1 MLRRLNGWFIPAAA
15 FFFATSCYGAAPT
28 EPPAAL
34 ILAPKDVE
42 MVKGGSAPLV
52 LTLRGEIT
60 SCVNVT
66 FTSEPKQL
74 TEELEPFWLCDA
86 ENGTSWQVILNST
99 TVGKTVVRLHT
110 LPPGLVSTED
120 AFVRLAVIIDPGL
133 NVFGDVLG
141 WVYTIAWD
149 ISFFPQIVHNWR
161 RRSVIGLSFDYLT
174 FNFIGFFSYFLFN
187 MGLFWIDEIQAEYF
201 DRNPTGVLHV
211 RLNDVIFPL
220 YALVCTAAQ
229 IAQCFVYEREP
240 QQRVSTTCRIIS
252 AALIVSA
259 LVGCVLVPS
268 VKSLLWLDL
277 FYWLS
282 YIKLII
288 TAIKYTPQLW
298 ENYQRKSTAGW
309 SIYQVILDFTGGS
322 LSLIQMFLL
331 AGNYDDWFSIL
342 TDPAKLGL
350 GLLSIFF
357 NIFFFIQHYCLYKN
371 SEKRKQSAES
381 GHLEKNGELKN
392 GKETSPNNLPDF
404 STHM

>member
-1 MLRRLNGWFIPAAA
+1 MMRLSKRWFLPAVAFIIAA
-15 FFFATSCYGAAPT
+15 SCEGAAPT
-28 EPPAAL
+28 EPPASLSL
-34 ILAPKDVE
+34 IQKDLEIVR
-42 MVKGGSAPLV
+42 GDSAQLD
-52 LTLRGEIT
+52 LTLSGEIT

-74 TEELEPFWLCDA
+74 TEELEAFELCAA
-86 ENGTSWQVILNST
+86 ENGTSWQIFLNST
-99 TVGKTVVRLHT
+99 TVGKTVVYVHAF
-110 LPPGLVSTED
+110 PPGLVSTED
-120 AFVRLAVIIDPGL
+120 AFVRLAVIVDPGL
-133 NVFGDVLG
+133 NIFGDVLG
-141 WVYTIAWD
+141 WIYTIAWD
-149 ISFFPQIVHNWR
+149 ISFFPQIIHNWR
-161 RRSVIGLSFDYLT
+161 RKSVIGLSFDFLT
-174 FNFIGFFSYFLFN
+174 FNFIGFFSYFIFN
-187 MGLFWIDEIQAEYF
+187 MGLLWIDEIQAEYF

-220 YALVCTAAQ
+220 YALVCTAIQ
-229 IAQCFVYEREP
+229 IVQCFFYEREP

-252 AALIVSA
+252 AVLIVSA
-259 LVGCVLVPS
+259 LIGCVVVPLVD
-268 VKSLLWLDL
+268 SLLWLDL

-322 LSLIQMFLL
+322 LSLVQMFLL
-331 AGNYDDWFSIL
+331 AGNYNDWLSIL

-381 GHLEKNGELKN
+381 GHLEKNGELLN
-392 GKETSPNNLPDF
+392 GKEASPRSISDV